1 MCLLILLCAVVLSG
15 SDINRSFRG
24 FLIQGR
30 IVADSSTT
38 AGMFIDNGSG
48 DQQVTCD
55 VSTSII
61 TSYIA
66 YNYGPSY
73 SYIYILAIATDTV

>member
-1 MCLLILLCAVVLSG
+1 MWHPFKCLLILLCAVVLSG
-15 SDINRSFRG
+15 TDINGNFIG

-30 IVADSSTT
+30 IMADSSTT
-38 AGMFIDNGSG
+38 AGMFIDNGS

-61 TSYIA
+61 TIVMD
-66 YNYGPSY
+66 
-73 SYIYILAIATDTV
+73 L